1 MIKKIRILGIA
12 PYKGLATLMKQCA
25 LQYPEIEFT
34 AYAGSMEQGL
44 ALAKR
49 YSEHYDVIISRA
61 NTAKMISQSVHI
73 PVIDIGIGYYDVL
86 RCIKIGPEYRDQI
99 CPFRLS
105 VFDCHRKKPL
115 RSSPDPCRYFLLL
128 RR

>member
-86 RCIKIGPEYRDQI
+86 RCIKMAQNTGTK
-99 CPFRLS
+99 FALRLS

>member
-49 YSEHYDVIISRA
+49 YSEHYDVIISRS
-61 NTAKMISQSVHI
+61 KHSQDDL
-73 PVIDIGIGYYDVL
+73 PVCAYPG
-86 RCIKIGPEYRDQI
+86 
-99 CPFRLS
+99 
-105 VFDCHRKKPL
+105 HR
-115 RSSPDPCRYFLLL
+115 YWYWLL
-128 RR
+128 

>member
-44 ALAKR
+44 ALAVPHPP
-49 YSEHYDVIISRA
+49 E
-61 NTAKMISQSVHI
+61 
-73 PVIDIGIGYYDVL
+73 VL
-86 RCIKIGPEYRDQI
+86 AQLFE
-99 CPFRLS
+99 RLE
-105 VFDCHRKKPL
+105 
-115 RSSPDPCRYFLLL
+115 LL
-128 RR
+128 RKLGTDGYRMPVGLVRVACLKSHNYSLLARREATGPLMGPQCL